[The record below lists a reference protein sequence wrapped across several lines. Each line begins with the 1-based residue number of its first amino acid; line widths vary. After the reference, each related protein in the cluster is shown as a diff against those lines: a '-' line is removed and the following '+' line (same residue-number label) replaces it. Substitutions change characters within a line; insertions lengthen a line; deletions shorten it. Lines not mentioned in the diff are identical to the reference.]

1 MNYSLND
8 RTSLRFGDARCSS
21 QASVDIE
28 GGINLNDVVPY
39 PGFQQESFPLPALR
53 GVPQARPSDPSPN
66 KITAFV
72 GAGGTSLGRYT
83 ELGSTAASIIQK
95 QNLSNSYNDRF
106 SFSIQRQVLSQIVVD
121 FTYFLSFGF
130 NQRYIKQLN
139 NIDPRFGYE
148 YKDLVNNRV
157 SNPFY
162 QILTPDKFP
171 RALRNQI
178 TLSVHDLLRPYPQY
192 NAINQWFAE
201 GVYRQYQAFQFKA
214 QRPFVKGFNF
224 LVGYNYNRAKGD
236 EYYDGVDTFLDNLTL
251 QPSPNNRHKFNAGGI
266 YELPFGKGRRYFSG
280 THRVVDGV
288 LG

>member
-66 KITAFV
+66 NINPLVPPA
-72 GAGGTSLGRYT
+72 GTSLGRYT
-83 ELGSTAASIIQK
+83 ELGSTAAAIIQK

-157 SNPFY
+157 ANPFY

-171 RALRNQI
+171 GALRNQI
-178 TLSVHDLLRPYPQY
+178 TVSVNHFLRPYPQY
-192 NAINQWFAE
+192 TAINQWFAE
-201 GVYRQYQAFQFKA
+201 GVSRPYQSCNVNA
-214 QRPFVKGFNF
+214 Q
-224 LVGYNYNRAKGD
+224 
-236 EYYDGVDTFLDNLTL
+236 
-251 QPSPNNRHKFNAGGI
+251 
-266 YELPFGKGRRYFSG
+266 LP
-280 THRVVDGV
+280 
-288 LG
+288 